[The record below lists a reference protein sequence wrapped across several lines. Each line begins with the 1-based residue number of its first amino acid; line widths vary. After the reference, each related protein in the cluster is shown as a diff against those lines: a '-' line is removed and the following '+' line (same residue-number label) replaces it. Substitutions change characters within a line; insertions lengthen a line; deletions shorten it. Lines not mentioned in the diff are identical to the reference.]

1 MKKFKRLVPLFFF
14 AVLFVVACGTDNM
27 DTISD
32 VNINGNTAGNLNNGG
47 AVAQQEDWIYYSEIP
62 NPGLYKVKTDGSE
75 QTKLNDDVP
84 MDLNVFGDWVYYNN
98 YADGEPISIKVK
110 TDETERTLDLDTASL
125 ISLEFFW
132 P

>member
-1 MKKFKRLVPLFFF
+1 MRRFEEAKKMKKFKRLVPLFFF

-62 NPGLYKVKTDGSE
+62 NPST
-75 QTKLNDDVP
+75 P
-84 MDLNVFGDWVYYNN
+84 
-98 YADGEPISIKVK
+98 
-110 TDETERTLDLDTASL
+110 
-125 ISLEFFW
+125 
-132 P
+132 